1 MLSFTTVCPVTTS
14 TPGGRALAM
23 ACCTAALLAP
33 GAATTLM
40 SSSLPVS
47 WTTACAVGSVNAA
60 RVAPARLF
68 AEPNWAMP
76 VMV

>member
-1 MLSFTTVCPVTTS
+1 
-14 TPGGRALAM
+14 M
-23 ACCTAALLAP
+23 ARCTAGLLAP

-40 SSSLPVS
+40 SSSWPVF
-47 WTTACAVGSVNAA
+47 WATAYAVGNVNAA

-68 AEPNWAMP
+68 AEANWAMP